1 MNANRPFI
9 DKSHPEVYKAAVAAA
24 SATRKAA
31 VEAGLDIG
39 LIELINTR
47 VSQINGCHTCLSIHV
62 PAARKAGVDQLKLD
76 VLAAWRESHIFDD
89 RERSALLLAESL
101 TNLDVPVDRDEIA
114 AEAGQHLSTEQ
125 IAAVEWIATFIN
137 AFNRIS
143 IASNHPTVGAKK
155 AAQLA
160 E

>member
-9 DKSHPEVYKAAVAAA
+9 DKSHPEIYKAAVGAAM
-24 SATRKAA
+24 ATRKAA
-31 VEAGLDIG
+31 VSAGIDIG
-39 LIELINTR
+39 LIELVNTR

-62 PAARKAGVDQLKLD
+62 PAARKAGIDQLKLD
-76 VLAAWRESHIFDD
+76 VLAAWRESHIFDEQ
-89 RERSALLLAESL
+89 ERAALMIAEAL

-114 AEAGQHLSTEQ
+114 AEAARHLSTEQ
-125 IAAVEWIATFIN
+125 ISAVEWIATMIN

-155 AAQLA
+155 AAELA
-160 E
+160 D